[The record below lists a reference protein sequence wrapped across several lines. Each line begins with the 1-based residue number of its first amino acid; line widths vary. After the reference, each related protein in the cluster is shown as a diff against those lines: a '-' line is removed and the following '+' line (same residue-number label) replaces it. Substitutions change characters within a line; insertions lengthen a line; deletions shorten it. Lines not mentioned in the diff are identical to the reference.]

1 MVSPLLPNSSCEVVY
16 HRRPTDARCLR
27 CPRLSDLP
35 GTLVAMTTSRDYDWP
50 GPTVL
55 GQTSTGDL
63 VFLSE
68 AYAVAAASEL
78 DKWRAASTWGQARD
92 LANRAQCLA
101 PPFAVEDLE
110 AAQDDDASFDVTELG
125 VVADGDWPPMPGALS
140 LELVHR
146 DSPGRGTFE
155 VGAVVDT
162 VFNGPLLQISAD
174 QEEALCGAL
183 EAAGCTVRRDDD
195 LVRRAGEV

>member
-1 MVSPLLPNSSCEVVY
+1 
-16 HRRPTDARCLR
+16 
-27 CPRLSDLP
+27 
-35 GTLVAMTTSRDYDWP
+35 MTTPRDHDWP
-50 GPTVL
+50 GPTVIGL
-55 GQTSTGDL
+55 TSSGDL
-63 VFLSE
+63 VFLPE
-68 AYAVAAASEL
+68 AHAVAAATEL
-78 DKWRAASTWGQARD
+78 DRWRAAMTWGQARD

-110 AAQDDDASFDVTELG
+110 AAQDDDAPFDVTELG
-125 VVADGDWPPMPGALS
+125 VVADGDWPPMPAALS
-140 LELVHR
+140 LELAQRHW
-146 DSPGRGTFE
+146 PGRATFE

-162 VFNGPLLQISAD
+162 VLNGPILQINPD